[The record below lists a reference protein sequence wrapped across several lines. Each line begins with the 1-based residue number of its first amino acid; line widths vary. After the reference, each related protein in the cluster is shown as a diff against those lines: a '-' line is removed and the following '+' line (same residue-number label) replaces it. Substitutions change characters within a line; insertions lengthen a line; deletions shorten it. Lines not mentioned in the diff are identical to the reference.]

1 MSGFSVRARFG
12 TIAAALIFVGLAGAA
27 YADARS
33 FDNKVLRNVTIAGR
47 NVGGLDRSGLEN
59 AIDEVEGQV
68 RSTPVRI
75 ATPTGGFS
83 APGAAFGLTV
93 DRPRLRAAVLAAGR
107 EPAMG
112 QRLRRYIASFST
124 PIDIAVPVIA
134 SRAKTVAVL
143 QDGEGARRRDPVDPK
158 LRVRNGAFTIL
169 PGSDGQGI
177 DASVVADTVESE
189 IDEGRF
195 PVTISTS
202 SVALPSAYTTEELE
216 ALSAQATALTSRPIA
231 VVANGATYSISTE
244 LLREWVRPTI
254 VNRQVRLTLD
264 PQETLAG
271 LQKLLG
277 GKTVR
282 AAESAQVFIGSSGEV
297 INIPSE
303 QGLRC
308 CSASTYERIEAVFN
322 GVAIP
327 PVTID
332 LEVIEPAI
340 TTEQMT
346 QLGVK
351 EQIATFSTRH
361 RSGEDRVRNI
371 HRIADLL
378 RGTVIGPG
386 ETFSVNAKIGPRTPA
401 KGFIEAHVIED
412 GVFKE
417 SFGGGISQFATT
429 LFNAAFFA
437 GLDIPAYKAHSIYIS
452 RYPYGREATLS
463 FPRPDLKIRNTTPY
477 GVLIW
482 PTYTDSSLTV
492 TLYSTKFATGEVFE
506 QKKTTRQQCADV
518 QTIRRITRVDGTSK
532 TDSFRAVYLPKE
544 GVNCNG
550 EPTLGAT
557 TTTTQPRETAPA
569 ESSDAGEDE
578 TVGSTSVEATKPT
591 PSTAPPSAAPS
602 GTTPPTTPTSTPPA
616 TQTPAS
622 QPPATA
628 PVTAPAATPVQV
640 RPPVT
645 GVSA

>member
-134 SRAKTVAVL
+134 SRTKTVAVL

-282 AAESAQVFIGSSGEV
+282 AAKSAQVFIGSSGEV

-322 GVAIP
+322 GVATP

-332 LEVIEPAI
+332 LEVIDPAI

-492 TLYSTKFATGEVFE
+492 TLYSTKFATGEVLE

-569 ESSDAGEDE
+569 ESSDGGGDE

-602 GTTPPTTPTSTPPA
+602 GTTPPTTPASTPPA

>member
-33 FDNKVLRNVTIAGR
+33 FDNNVLRNVTIAGR
-47 NVGGLDRSGLEN
+47 NVGGLDRSGLET
-59 AIDEVEGQV
+59 AIDEVEGEV
-68 RSTPVRI
+68 RATPVRI

-93 DRPRLRAAVLAAGR
+93 DRPRLRVAVLSAGR
-107 EPAMG
+107 EPALG

-124 PIDIAVPVIA
+124 PIDIAIPVIA
-134 SRAKTVAVL
+134 SKTKTIAVL
-143 QDGEGARRRDPVDPK
+143 QEGEGARRRDPVDPK

-177 DASVVADTVESE
+177 DASVVADTIESE
-189 IDEGRF
+189 IGTGRF
-195 PVTISTS
+195 PVTVSTS

-216 ALSAQATALTSRPIA
+216 ALSARAAALTSRPIA
-231 VVANGATYSISTE
+231 VIANGATYSISTE

-264 PQETLAG
+264 PEDTLAG

-282 AAESAQVFIGSSGEV
+282 AAKSAQVFVGSAGEV

-332 LEVIEPAI
+332 LDVVDPAI
-340 TTEQMT
+340 TTEQ
-346 QLGVK
+346 LAEFGVK

-361 RSGEDRVRNI
+361 RSGEARVRNI
-371 HRIADLL
+371 HRIADLV
-378 RGTVIGPG
+378 RGTIIRPG
-386 ETFSVNAKIGPRTPA
+386 ETFSVNAEIGPRTPA
-401 KGFIEAHVIED
+401 KGFIEANVIED

-482 PTYTDSSLTV
+482 PTYTNSSVTV
-492 TLYSTKFATGEVFE
+492 TLYSTKFATGEVLE

-518 QTIRRITRVDGTSK
+518 QTFRRITRVDGTAK

-557 TTTTQPRETAPA
+557 TTTTEPRATVAP
-569 ESSDAGEDE
+569 ESSDAAGDGSE
-578 TVGSTSVEATKPT
+578 TVGSTRVDATAPT
-591 PSTAPPSAAPS
+591 PSTAPV
-602 GTTPPTTPTSTPPA
+602 TTPTTKPATTPPA
-616 TQTPAS
+616 TQPPAS
-622 QPPATA
+622 QPPATV
-628 PVTAPAATPVQV
+628 PPATPVQV
-640 RPPVT
+640 APPVT

>member
-12 TIAAALIFVGLAGAA
+12 TIAAALILVGLAGAA

-59 AIDEVEGQV
+59 AIDDVEGEV

-107 EPAMG
+107 EPGLG

-124 PIDIAVPVIA
+124 PIDIAVPVIV
-134 SRAKTVAVL
+134 SKAKTVAVL
-143 QDGEGARRRDPVDPK
+143 QEGEGARRRDPVDPK
-158 LRVRNGAFTIL
+158 LRVRNGAFAIL

-177 DASVVADTVESE
+177 DASMVADTIESE
-189 IDEGRF
+189 IDAGRF

-202 SVALPSAYTTEELE
+202 SVALPSAYTTEELA
-216 ALSAQATALTSRPIA
+216 ALSARATALTSRPIA
-231 VVANGATYSISTE
+231 VIVNGATYAISTE
-244 LLREWVRPTI
+244 LLREWVRPRI
-254 VNRQVRLTLD
+254 INRQVRLTLD
-264 PQETLAG
+264 PKDTLAG

-277 GKTVR
+277 GETVR
-282 AAESAQVFIGSSGEV
+282 AAKSAQVFIGSSGEV
-297 INIPSE
+297 ITIPSE

-308 CSASTYERIEAVFN
+308 CSVSAYERIEAVFN
-322 GVAIP
+322 GAAAP
-327 PVTID
+327 PVPID
-332 LEVIEPAI
+332 LDIVDPAI
-340 TTEQMT
+340 TTEQLA

-378 RGTVIGPG
+378 RGTIIRPG
-386 ETFSVNAKIGPRTPA
+386 ETFSVNATIGPRTPE

-417 SFGGGISQFATT
+417 SYGGGISQFATT

-477 GVLIW
+477 GVMIW
-482 PTYTDSSLTV
+482 PTYTESSLTV
-492 TLYSTKFATGEVFE
+492 TLYSTKFATGEVLE

-518 QTIRRITRVDGTSK
+518 ETIRQITRLDGTSK

-544 GVNCNG
+544 GVDCNG
-550 EPTLGAT
+550 EPTPGAT
-557 TTTTQPRETAPA
+557 TTTTETRQTVPT
-569 ESSDAGEDE
+569 ESSDAAGSG
-578 TVGSTSVEATKPT
+578 TVGSTRVEATKPT
-591 PSTAPPSAAPS
+591 PNT
-602 GTTPPTTPTSTPPA
+602 
-616 TQTPAS
+616 
-622 QPPATA
+622 
-628 PVTAPAATPVQV
+628 
-640 RPPVT
+640 
-645 GVSA
+645 

>member
-33 FDNKVLRNVTIAGR
+33 FDNNVLRNVTIAGR
-47 NVGGLDRSGLEN
+47 NVGGLDRSGLET
-59 AIDEVEGQV
+59 AIDEVEGEV
-68 RSTPVRI
+68 RATPVRI

-93 DRPRLRAAVLAAGR
+93 DRPRLRVAVLSAGR
-107 EPAMG
+107 EPALG

-124 PIDIAVPVIA
+124 PIDIAIPVIA
-134 SRAKTVAVL
+134 SKTKTIAVL
-143 QDGEGARRRDPVDPK
+143 QEGEGARRRDPVDPK

-177 DASVVADTVESE
+177 DASVVADTIESE
-189 IDEGRF
+189 IGTGRF
-195 PVTISTS
+195 PVTVSTS

-216 ALSAQATALTSRPIA
+216 ALSARAAALTSRPIA
-231 VVANGATYSISTE
+231 VIANGATYSISTE

-264 PQETLAG
+264 PEDTLAG

-282 AAESAQVFIGSSGEV
+282 AAKSAQVFVGSAGEV

-332 LEVIEPAI
+332 LDVVDPAI
-340 TTEQMT
+340 TTEQ
-346 QLGVK
+346 LAEFGVK

-361 RSGEDRVRNI
+361 RSGEARVRNI
-371 HRIADLL
+371 HRIADLV
-378 RGTVIGPG
+378 RGTIIRPG
-386 ETFSVNAKIGPRTPA
+386 ETFSVNAEIGPRTPA
-401 KGFIEAHVIED
+401 KGFIEANVIED

-482 PTYTDSSLTV
+482 PTYTNSSVTV
-492 TLYSTKFATGEVFE
+492 TLYSTKFATGEVLE

-518 QTIRRITRVDGTSK
+518 QTFRRITRVDGTAK

-557 TTTTQPRETAPA
+557 TTTTEPRATVAP
-569 ESSDAGEDE
+569 ESSDAAGDGSE
-578 TVGSTSVEATKPT
+578 TVGSTRVDATAPT
-591 PSTAPPSAAPS
+591 PSTAPATTAPV
-602 GTTPPTTPTSTPPA
+602 TTPTTKPATTPPA
-616 TQTPAS
+616 TQPPAS
-622 QPPATA
+622 QPPATV
-628 PVTAPAATPVQV
+628 PPATPVQV
-640 RPPVT
+640 APPVT

>member
-1 MSGFSVRARFG
+1 M
-12 TIAAALIFVGLAGAA
+12 VGLAGAA

-59 AIDEVEGQV
+59 AIDDVEGEV

-107 EPAMG
+107 EPGLG

-124 PIDIAVPVIA
+124 PIDIAVPVIV
-134 SRAKTVAVL
+134 SKAKTVAVL
-143 QDGEGARRRDPVDPK
+143 QEGEGARRRDPVDPK
-158 LRVRNGAFTIL
+158 LRVRNGAFAIL

-177 DASVVADTVESE
+177 DASMVADTIESE
-189 IDEGRF
+189 IDAGRF

-202 SVALPSAYTTEELE
+202 SVALPSAYTTEELA
-216 ALSAQATALTSRPIA
+216 ALSARATALTSRPIA
-231 VVANGATYSISTE
+231 VIVNGATYAISTE
-244 LLREWVRPTI
+244 LLREWVRPRI
-254 VNRQVRLTLD
+254 INRQVRLTLD
-264 PQETLAG
+264 PKDTLAG

-277 GKTVR
+277 GETVR
-282 AAESAQVFIGSSGEV
+282 AAKSAQVFIGSSGEV
-297 INIPSE
+297 ITIPSE

-308 CSASTYERIEAVFN
+308 CSVSAYERIEAVFN
-322 GVAIP
+322 GAAAP
-327 PVTID
+327 PVPID
-332 LEVIEPAI
+332 LDIVDPAI
-340 TTEQMT
+340 TTEQLAE
-346 QLGVK
+346 LGVK

-378 RGTVIGPG
+378 RGTIIRPG
-386 ETFSVNAKIGPRTPA
+386 ETFSVNATIGPRTPE

-417 SFGGGISQFATT
+417 SYGGGISQFATT

-477 GVLIW
+477 GVMIW
-482 PTYTDSSLTV
+482 PTYTESSLTV
-492 TLYSTKFATGEVFE
+492 TLYSSKFATGEVLE

-518 QTIRRITRVDGTSK
+518 ETIRQITRLDGTSK

-544 GVNCNG
+544 GVDCNG
-550 EPTLGAT
+550 EPTPGAT
-557 TTTTQPRETAPA
+557 TTTTETRQTVPT
-569 ESSDAGEDE
+569 ESSDAAGSG
-578 TVGSTSVEATKPT
+578 TVGSTRVEATKPT
-591 PSTAPPSAAPS
+591 PNTAPASAASVEPS
-602 GTTPPTTPTSTPPA
+602 GTTPVTKPAAKPPA
-616 TQTPAS
+616 TQTPA
-622 QPPATA
+622 TA
-628 PVTAPAATPVQV
+628 PPATPVQV

>member
-33 FDNKVLRNVTIAGR
+33 FDNNVLRNVTIAGR
-47 NVGGLDRSGLEN
+47 NVGGLDRSGLET
-59 AIDEVEGQV
+59 AIDEVEGEV
-68 RSTPVRI
+68 RATPVRI

-93 DRPRLRAAVLAAGR
+93 DRPRLRVAVLSAGR
-107 EPAMG
+107 EPALG

-124 PIDIAVPVIA
+124 PIDIAIPVIA
-134 SRAKTVAVL
+134 SKTKTIAVL
-143 QDGEGARRRDPVDPK
+143 QEGEGARRRDPVDPK

-177 DASVVADTVESE
+177 DASVVADTIESE
-189 IDEGRF
+189 IGTGRF
-195 PVTISTS
+195 PVTVSTS

-216 ALSAQATALTSRPIA
+216 ALSARAAALTSRPIA

-264 PQETLAG
+264 PEDTLAG

-282 AAESAQVFIGSSGEV
+282 AAKSAQVFVGSAGEV

-332 LEVIEPAI
+332 LDVVDPAI
-340 TTEQMT
+340 TTEQ
-346 QLGVK
+346 LAEFGVK

-361 RSGEDRVRNI
+361 RSGEARVRNI

-378 RGTVIGPG
+378 RGTIIRPG
-386 ETFSVNAKIGPRTPA
+386 ETFSVNAEIGPRTPA
-401 KGFIEAHVIED
+401 KGFIEANVIED

-437 GLDIPAYKAHSIYIS
+437 GLDIPSYKAHSIYIS

-482 PTYTDSSLTV
+482 PTYTNSSVTV
-492 TLYSTKFATGEVFE
+492 TLYSTKFATGEVLE

-518 QTIRRITRVDGTSK
+518 QTFRRITRVDGTAK

-557 TTTTQPRETAPA
+557 TTTTEPRATVAP
-569 ESSDAGEDE
+569 ESSEAPGDGSE
-578 TVGSTSVEATKPT
+578 TVGSTRVDATAPT
-591 PSTAPPSAAPS
+591 PSTAPATTAPV
-602 GTTPPTTPTSTPPA
+602 TTPTTKPAITSPA
-616 TQTPAS
+616 TQPPAS
-622 QPPATA
+622 QPPATV
-628 PVTAPAATPVQV
+628 PPATPIQV
-640 RPPVT
+640 APPVT

>member
-12 TIAAALIFVGLAGAA
+12 TIAAALILVGLAGAA

-47 NVGGLDRSGLEN
+47 NVGGLDRTNLEN
-59 AIDEVEGQV
+59 AIDDVEGEV

-107 EPAMG
+107 EPALG

-124 PIDIAVPVIA
+124 PIDIAVPVIV
-134 SRAKTVAVL
+134 SKAKTVGVL
-143 QDGEGARRRDPVDPK
+143 QEGEGARRRDPVDPK

-177 DASVVADTVESE
+177 DASVVADTIESE

-216 ALSAQATALTSRPIA
+216 ALSARATALTSRPIA
-231 VVANGATYSISTE
+231 VIANGATYEVSTE

-254 VNRQVRLTLD
+254 VNRQVRLTLN
-264 PQETLAG
+264 PQDTLAG
-271 LQKLLG
+271 LQKLIG

-282 AAESAQVFIGSSGEV
+282 AAKNAQVFIGSAGEV

-308 CSASTYERIEAVFN
+308 CSTNTYERLEAVFN
-322 GVAIP
+322 GVAAP

-332 LEVIEPAI
+332 LEIVDPEIS
-340 TTEQMT
+340 TEQLAE
-346 QLGVK
+346 LGVK

-378 RGTVIGPG
+378 RGTIIAPG
-386 ETFSVNAKIGPRTPA
+386 ETFSVNAKVGPRTPA

-463 FPRPDLKIRNTTPY
+463 FPKPDLKIRNTTPY

-492 TLYSTKFATGEVFE
+492 TLYSTKFAEGEVLE

-518 QTIRRITRVDGTSK
+518 QTIRRVTRVDGTSK

-557 TTTTQPRETAPA
+557 TTTTERREPVPA
-569 ESSDAGEDE
+569 ESSAAAGDE
-578 TVGSTSVEATKPT
+578 TVSSTPAEANQPT
-591 PSTAPPSAAPS
+591 PSTAPASSAPS
-602 GTTPPTTPTSTPPA
+602 GTTPPTKPPA
-616 TQTPAS
+616 TPPPAS

-628 PVTAPAATPVQV
+628 PTPTPVQV
-640 RPPVT
+640 APPVT

>member
-12 TIAAALIFVGLAGAA
+12 TIAAALILVGLAGAA
-27 YADARS
+27 YSDARS
-33 FDNKVLRNVTIAGR
+33 FNDRVLRNVTIAGR
-47 NVGGLDRSGLEN
+47 NVGGLDRNGLEN
-59 AIDEVEGQV
+59 AIDEVEDEL

-107 EPAMG
+107 EPALG

-124 PIDIAVPVIA
+124 PVDIAVPVIA
-134 SRAKTVAVL
+134 SKAKTVAVL
-143 QDGEGARRRDPVDPK
+143 QEGEGARRRDPVDPK

-177 DASVVADTVESE
+177 DASVVADTIESE
-189 IDEGRF
+189 IGARRF
-195 PVTISTS
+195 PVTVSTS
-202 SVALPSAYTTEELE
+202 SVALPSSYTTEELA
-216 ALSAQATALTSRPIA
+216 ALSARATALTSRPIA
-231 VVANGATYSISTE
+231 VIANGATFSISTD

-254 VNRQVRLTLD
+254 VNRQVRLRLD
-264 PQETLAG
+264 PKETLAG

-277 GKTVR
+277 GETLREAK
-282 AAESAQVFIGSSGEV
+282 SAQVFIGSFGEV
-297 INIPSE
+297 IDIPSE

-308 CSASTYERIEAVFN
+308 CSSSSYERIEAVFN
-322 GVAIP
+322 GVATP

-332 LEVIEPAI
+332 LDVIEPAI
-340 TTEQMT
+340 TTEQMA

-351 EQIATFSTRH
+351 EQISTFSTRH
-361 RSGEDRVRNI
+361 RSGEDRVHNI

-378 RGTVIGPG
+378 RGTIIQPG
-386 ETFSVNAKIGPRTPA
+386 ETFSVNATIGPRTPE

-412 GVFKE
+412 GVFKD

-477 GVLIW
+477 GVMIW

-492 TLYSTKFATGEVFE
+492 TLYSTKFATGEVLE
-506 QKKTTRQQCADV
+506 QKKTTRQQCAEV
-518 QTIRRITRVDGTSK
+518 QTIRRITRTDGTSK

-544 GVNCNG
+544 GVDCDG
-550 EPTLGAT
+550 QPTPGAT
-557 TTTTQPRETAPA
+557 TTTIQGRENVPA
-569 ESSDAGEDE
+569 DSTNTGPNGSA
-578 TVGSTSVEATKPT
+578 TVGSTRVEATKPTPSSVPVASATPSGTPTTKPASTSPATQPPATKPT
-591 PSTAPPSAAPS
+591 PSTAP
-602 GTTPPTTPTSTPPA
+602 T
-616 TQTPAS
+616 
-622 QPPATA
+622 
-628 PVTAPAATPVQV
+628 ATPVQV

>member
-1 MSGFSVRARFG
+1 MYRKMSGFSVRARFG
-12 TIAAALIFVGLAGAA
+12 TIAAALILVGLAGAA
-27 YADARS
+27 YSDARS
-33 FDNKVLRNVTIAGR
+33 FNDRVLRNVTIAGR
-47 NVGGLDRSGLEN
+47 YVGGLDRNGLEN
-59 AIDEVEGQV
+59 AIDEVEGEL

-107 EPAMG
+107 EPALG

-124 PIDIAVPVIA
+124 PIDITVPVIA
-134 SRAKTVAVL
+134 SKAKTVAVL
-143 QDGEGARRRDPVDPK
+143 QEGEGARRRDPVDPK

-177 DASVVADTVESE
+177 DASVVVDTIESE
-189 IDEGRF
+189 IGAGRF
-195 PVTISTS
+195 PVTVSMS
-202 SVALPSAYTTEELE
+202 SVALPSSYTTEELA
-216 ALSAQATALTSRPIA
+216 ALSARATALTSRPIP
-231 VVANGATYSISTE
+231 VIANGATFSISTD

-254 VNRQVRLTLD
+254 VNRQVRLRLD
-264 PQETLAG
+264 PEQTLAG

-277 GKTVR
+277 GETVR
-282 AAESAQVFIGSSGEV
+282 EAKSAQVFIGSSGEV

-308 CSASTYERIEAVFN
+308 CSSSSYERIEAVFN
-322 GVAIP
+322 GVATP

-332 LEVIEPAI
+332 LDVIEPAI
-340 TTEQMT
+340 TTEQMAR
-346 QLGVK
+346 LGVK

-361 RSGEDRVRNI
+361 RSGEDRVHNI

-378 RGTVIGPG
+378 RGTIIQPG
-386 ETFSVNAKIGPRTPA
+386 KTFSVNATIGPRTPE

-412 GVFKE
+412 GVFKD

-477 GVLIW
+477 GVMIW

-492 TLYSTKFATGEVFE
+492 TLYSTKFATGEVLE
-506 QKKTTRQQCADV
+506 QNKTTRQQCADV

-544 GVNCNG
+544 GVDCNG
-550 EPTLGAT
+550 EPTPGAT
-557 TTTTQPRETAPA
+557 TTTSEPRATVV
-569 ESSDAGEDE
+569 AGNTDSAVDE
-578 TVGSTSVEATKPT
+578 PVASKPVEATKPT
-591 PSTAPPSAAPS
+591 PSTAPASVATS
-602 GTTPPTTPTSTPPA
+602 GTTPPTKTPPA
-616 TQTPAS
+616 TKTPAS

-628 PVTAPAATPVQV
+628 PPATPVQV
-640 RPPVT
+640 APPVT

>member
-47 NVGGLDRSGLEN
+47 NVGGLDSANLEN
-59 AIDEVEGQV
+59 AIDEVEGAI
-68 RSTPVRI
+68 RATPVRI

-83 APGAAFGLTV
+83 APGAAFGLTI
-93 DRPRLRAAVLAAGR
+93 DRPRLRSAVLAAGR
-107 EPAMG
+107 EPALG

-124 PIDIAVPVIA
+124 PVNISVPVIA
-134 SRAKTVAVL
+134 SRTKTVTVL
-143 QDGEGARRRDPVDPK
+143 QEGEGARRRDPVDPK
-158 LRVRNGAFTIL
+158 LRVRNGTFTIL

-177 DASVVADTVESE
+177 DATVVADTIESE
-189 IDEGRF
+189 VDAGRF
-195 PVTISTS
+195 PVTVATS
-202 SVALPSAYTTEELE
+202 SVALPSQYTTEELA
-216 ALSAQATALTSRPIA
+216 ALSARATALTERPID
-231 VVANGATYSISTE
+231 VIANGATYSISTE
-244 LLREWVRPTI
+244 LLRLWVRPAI

-264 PQETLAG
+264 PDETLAG

-282 AAESAQVFIGSSGEV
+282 PAKNAQLLVGSTGEV
-297 INIPSE
+297 ISIPSE
-303 QGLRC
+303 EGLRC
-308 CSASTYERIEAVFN
+308 CSATTYERIEAVFN
-322 GVAIP
+322 GTATP

-332 LEVIEPAI
+332 LDVIEPK
-340 TTEQMT
+340 TTT
-346 QLGVK
+346 ADLASFGVK
-351 EQIATFSTRH
+351 EQVATFSTRH

-371 HRIADLL
+371 HRIADLI
-378 RGTVIGPG
+378 RGTIIAPG
-386 ETFSVNAKIGPRTPA
+386 ETFSVNEMIGPRTPS

-412 GVFKE
+412 GVFKD

-463 FPRPDLKIRNTTPY
+463 YPKPDLKIRNTTPY

-482 PTYTDSSLTV
+482 PTYTESSLTV
-492 TLYSTKFATGEVFE
+492 TLYSTKFATGEVLE
-506 QKKTTRQQCADV
+506 QIKSDRDQCADV
-518 QTIRRITRVDGTSK
+518 KTTRRVTRVDGTSK

-557 TTTTQPRETAPA
+557 TTTLKPRPTVAPDPTDA
-569 ESSDAGEDE
+569 SDDSPATES
-578 TVGSTSVEATKPT
+578 TRVEVTKP
-591 PSTAPPSAAPS
+591 PA
-602 GTTPPTTPTSTPPA
+602 TTPPDAPVSSAASTKAPTTAAPVTTPPA
-616 TQTPAS
+616 AAPTAAPA
-622 QPPATA
+622 PPATPSVV
-628 PVTAPAATPVQV
+628 PVA
-640 RPPVT
+640 PPVT
-645 GVSA
+645 VVSA

>member
-12 TIAAALIFVGLAGAA
+12 TIAAALILVGLAGAA

-47 NVGGLDRSGLEN
+47 NVGGLDRTNLEN
-59 AIDEVEGQV
+59 AIDDVEGEV

-107 EPAMG
+107 EPALG

-124 PIDIAVPVIA
+124 PIDIAVPVIV
-134 SRAKTVAVL
+134 SKAKTVDVL
-143 QDGEGARRRDPVDPK
+143 QEGEGARRRDPVDPK

-177 DASVVADTVESE
+177 DASVVADTIESE
-189 IDEGRF
+189 IDAGRF

-216 ALSAQATALTSRPIA
+216 ALSARATALTSRPIA
-231 VVANGATYSISTE
+231 VIANGATYEVSTE

-254 VNRQVRLTLD
+254 VNRQVRLTLN
-264 PQETLAG
+264 PQDTLAG

-282 AAESAQVFIGSSGEV
+282 AAKSAQVFIGSSGEV
-297 INIPSE
+297 ISIPSE

-308 CSASTYERIEAVFN
+308 CSTNTYERLEAVFN
-322 GVAIP
+322 GVAAP

-332 LEVIEPAI
+332 LEIVDPEI
-340 TTEQMT
+340 TTEQLAE
-346 QLGVK
+346 LGVK

-378 RGTVIGPG
+378 RGTIIGPG
-386 ETFSVNAKIGPRTPA
+386 ETFSVNAKVGPRTPA
-401 KGFIEAHVIED
+401 KGFIEANVIED

-463 FPRPDLKIRNTTPY
+463 FPKPDLKIRNTTPY

-492 TLYSTKFATGEVFE
+492 TLYSTKFAEGEVLE

-557 TTTTQPRETAPA
+557 TTTTERREPVPA
-569 ESSDAGEDE
+569 ESSAAVGDA
-578 TVGSTSVEATKPT
+578 TVSSTPAEANKPT
-591 PSTAPPSAAPS
+591 PSTAPASAAPS
-602 GTTPPTTPTSTPPA
+602 GTTPPTKPPA
-616 TQTPAS
+616 TPPPAS

-628 PVTAPAATPVQV
+628 PTPTPVQV
-640 RPPVT
+640 APPVT

>member
-12 TIAAALIFVGLAGAA
+12 TIAAALILVGLAGAA
-27 YADARS
+27 YGDARS
-33 FDNKVLRNVTIAGR
+33 FDNRVLRNVTIDGR
-47 NVGGLDRSGLEN
+47 NVGGLDRSGLER
-59 AIDEVEGQV
+59 AIDDVEDEV

-83 APGAAFGLTV
+83 APGASFGLTV
-93 DRPRLRAAVLAAGR
+93 DRPRLRAAVMAAGR
-107 EPAMG
+107 EHALG

-124 PIDIAVPVIA
+124 PIDVAVPVLA
-134 SRAKTVAVL
+134 SKAKTVAVL
-143 QDGEGARRRDPVDPK
+143 QEGEGARRRDPVDPK

-177 DASVVADTVESE
+177 DASVVADTIESE
-189 IDEGRF
+189 IDAGRF

-202 SVALPSAYTTEELE
+202 SVPLPSSYTTEELE
-216 ALSAQATALTSRPIA
+216 ALSARAAALTARPIA

-244 LLREWVRPTI
+244 LLRQWVRPTI

-264 PQETLAG
+264 PEDTLAG

-282 AAESAQVFIGSSGEV
+282 AAKSAQVFIGSSGEV

-322 GVAIP
+322 GIATP

-332 LEVIEPAI
+332 LDVIEPAI
-340 TTEQMT
+340 TTEELA

-378 RGTVIGPG
+378 RGTIIQSG
-386 ETFSVNAKIGPRTPA
+386 ETFSVNATIGPRTPA
-401 KGFIEAHVIED
+401 KGFIEARVIED

-492 TLYSTKFATGEVFE
+492 TLYSTKFATGEVLE

-518 QTIRRITRVDGTSK
+518 QTIRRVTRVDGTSK

-544 GVNCNG
+544 GVDCNG

-557 TTTTQPRETAPA
+557 TTTSEPRETVVA
-569 ESSDAGEDE
+569 ESTAAGGDGA
-578 TVGSTSVEATKPT
+578 VASNPVEATKPT
-591 PSTAPPSAAPS
+591 PTTAPASAPS
-602 GTTPPTTPTSTPPA
+602 STTPPTKTPPA

-622 QPPATA
+622 QPPA
-628 PVTAPAATPVQV
+628 PSPPATPVQV
-640 RPPVT
+640 APPVT

>member
-12 TIAAALIFVGLAGAA
+12 TIAAALILVGLAGAA

-33 FDNKVLRNVTIAGR
+33 FDNRVLRNVTIAGR
-47 NVGGLDRSGLEN
+47 NVGGLDRNGLEN
-59 AIDEVEGQV
+59 AIDEVEGEV
-68 RSTPVRI
+68 RSTPVRV

-93 DRPRLRAAVLAAGR
+93 DRPRVRAEVLAAGR
-107 EPAMG
+107 EPALG

-134 SRAKTVAVL
+134 SKARTVAVL
-143 QDGEGARRRDPVDPK
+143 QEGEGARRRDPVDPK
-158 LRVRNGAFTIL
+158 LRVRNGSFTIL

-177 DASVVADTVESE
+177 DASVVADTIESE
-189 IDEGRF
+189 IRAGRF
-195 PVTISTS
+195 PVTLSTA
-202 SVALPSAYTTEELE
+202 SVALPSSYTTEELE
-216 ALSAQATALTSRPIA
+216 ALSARATALTSRPIE
-231 VVANGATYSISTE
+231 VIANGMTFSISTE

-264 PQETLAG
+264 PEDTLAG

-282 AAESAQVFIGSSGEV
+282 EAKSAQVLIGSSGEV

-308 CSASTYERIEAVFN
+308 CSANTYERIEAVFS
-322 GVAIP
+322 GIATP

-332 LEVIEPAI
+332 LDVIEPAI
-340 TTEQMT
+340 TTEELA

-378 RGTVIGPG
+378 RGTIIQPG
-386 ETFSVNAKIGPRTPA
+386 ETFSVNATIGPRTPK

-412 GVFKE
+412 GVFKD

-492 TLYSTKFATGEVFE
+492 TLYSTKFATGEVLE

-518 QTIRRITRVDGTSK
+518 QTIRRVTRVDGTSK

-544 GVNCNG
+544 GVDCNG
-550 EPTLGAT
+550 EPTPGAT
-557 TTTTQPRETAPA
+557 TTTSQPRATVAAET
-569 ESSDAGEDE
+569 SDAGGDG
-578 TVGSTSVEATKPT
+578 TVASTRVEATKPT
-591 PSTAPPSAAPS
+591 PSTAPASAAPPS
-602 GTTPPTTPTSTPPA
+602 ATTPTTKQGATPPA
-616 TQTPAS
+616 TQAPAS

-628 PVTAPAATPVQV
+628 PPATPVQV
-640 RPPVT
+640 APPVT